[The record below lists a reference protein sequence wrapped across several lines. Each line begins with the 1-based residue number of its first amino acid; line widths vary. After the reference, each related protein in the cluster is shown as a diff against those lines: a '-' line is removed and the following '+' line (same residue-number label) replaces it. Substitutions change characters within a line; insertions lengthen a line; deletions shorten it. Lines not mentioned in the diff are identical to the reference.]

1 MLEKM
6 LSWDPETY
14 CITEWQVPGW
24 PQPLSFNG
32 WGAEVGNGFGFFSQE
47 FLGGIACRIES
58 RQLENPSPTKLGSRW
73 QIRLP
78 QARLNLQMVDELI
91 LPRQIIRHLTVANLS
106 EKNIAWIADAVIR
119 LAVPWEEGLIA
130 ELEGKEINH
139 QNTNFYYDTEEPEIS
154 LRWADGRRLLVRWL
168 EKPYTIPALTQYLYV
183 RDQPA
188 MPQHNHYYWSVPVW
202 VIHARLLVDYPAAL
216 VMRLWRNPLVFWS
229 RGLLGRYVLG
239 RVFMGRFSLKN
250 LWRAGEWHP
259 ERKWQV
265 LGRSLQPFIFGIW
278 PLLPGQSLDFCIR
291 IEAV

>member
-14 CITEWQVPGW
+14 CITEWRVPGR
-24 PQPLSFNG
+24 PQPLSFIG
-32 WGAEVGNGFGFFSQE
+32 WGAEVGNCFGFFSHE
-47 FLGGIACRIES
+47 FLGGIACRIEN

-91 LPRQIIRHLTVANLS
+91 LPRQIIRHLTVATLS

-119 LAVPWEEGLIA
+119 LVVPWEEGLIA
-130 ELEGKEINH
+130 ELEGKEIIH
-139 QNTNFYYDTEEPEIS
+139 QNTNFYYDTEGPEVS
-154 LRWADGRRLLVRWL
+154 LRWADGRRLVVRWL
-168 EKPYTIPALTQYLYV
+168 EKPYTIPALTPYLYV
-183 RDQPA
+183 RDRPA
-188 MPQHNHYYWSVPVW
+188 MRQYNHYYWSLPAW

-259 ERKWQV
+259 ERKCEV
-265 LGRSLQPFIFGIW
+265 LGRPLAPFIFGIW
-278 PLLPGQSLDFCIR
+278 PLMPGQTLYFP
-291 IEAV
+291 